1 MSINL
6 TETLG
11 MTEKTNKRYPLTEEE
26 RVFFDD
32 NGYLILKGVLPDD
45 VVTLALEKVD
55 DLWRKHKQ
63 KEPESQSIHLFD
75 FVEEEDFFL
84 NLLDWDKTITKVVN
98 LLSSNIFLFHSHLD
112 VNLPG
117 EQPLPIE
124 KLEWHRDSDII
135 EMDLNVLKTHM
146 FSVKVSYWLSDVSK
160 PNRGNLLIIPGSHK
174 MERSSLSKA
183 DFEKAVP
190 MLVAPGDAVFFDRR
204 VWHAR
209 SPNISSVT
217 RKALFYGYSFRW
229 LASRDIFRRHKK
241 TDNPVWNQLLGCYE
255 DPRSRYKPNLKDLPM
270 GIWDVDR

>member
-1 MSINL
+1 
-6 TETLG
+6 

-229 LASRDIFRRHKK
+229 LASRDIFRRH
-241 TDNPVWNQLLGCYE
+241 
-255 DPRSRYKPNLKDLPM
+255 
-270 GIWDVDR
+270 